1 MRLPH
6 AFHKLQ
12 HKATHSGSKAFP
24 VTFWPFHLALHTPC
38 SAAATHQAACGSISN
53 NMSVLMKQRC
63 ISITAHAGQHS
74 VHWRCKRTQQPTQL
88 PMAACLTMW
97 LHVSSNAASA
107 SQKMQHKLQAG
118 CALCSSKCCSVL
130 ASAPHSALAAI
141 WGPQPPCFLMQRHHM
156 SLTRLAFASRHACNT
171 P

>member
-97 LHVSSNAASA
+97 LQRCISIAENATQTAGGLCSLQQQVLLGACFSTPLSTCCYMGPTAPMLPYATAPHVSDSA
-107 SQKMQHKLQAG
+107 S
-118 CALCSSKCCSVL
+118 LC
-130 ASAPHSALAAI
+130 
-141 WGPQPPCFLMQRHHM
+141 QP
-156 SLTRLAFASRHACNT
+156 TRL
-171 P
+171 